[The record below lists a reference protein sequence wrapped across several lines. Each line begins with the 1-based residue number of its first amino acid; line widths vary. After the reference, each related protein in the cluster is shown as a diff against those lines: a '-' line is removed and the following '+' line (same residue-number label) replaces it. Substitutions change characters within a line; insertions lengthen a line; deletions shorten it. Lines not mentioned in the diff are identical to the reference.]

1 MRSNASLEG
10 VVLEGSPAARNPN
23 ENLYKNPELSF
34 GYKFSLG
41 CSFGCRGQ
49 SPIPKKS
56 FPKSN
61 EFALADRETEGES
74 EGCEAQ
80 LLRIFVR
87 IFVWDYLLVL

>member
-1 MRSNASLEG
+1 MAI
-10 VVLEGSPAARNPN
+10 ARA
-23 ENLYKNPELSF
+23 LAITRMTFSYR
-34 GYKFSLG
+34 FSLG
-41 CSFGCRGQ
+41 FLFGCRGQ

-87 IFVWDYLLVL
+87 IFVWDYSNDKNL